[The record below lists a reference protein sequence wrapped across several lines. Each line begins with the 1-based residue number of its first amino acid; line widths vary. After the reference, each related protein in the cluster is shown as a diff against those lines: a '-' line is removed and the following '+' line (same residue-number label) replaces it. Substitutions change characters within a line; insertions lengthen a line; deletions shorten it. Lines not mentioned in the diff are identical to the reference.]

1 MKNSFTWLLF
11 VLILCNH
18 GYAGTLAVPSS
29 TLQQTDHWCWAGVSQ
44 QVLRYYG
51 VNRTQCEI
59 ANWALSAKS
68 NTTKQCCVSTV
79 PAECDVGNTMYAE
92 YGENGSIQAILQHF
106 AQINSV
112 GIKEGYSPFRA
123 GVLSPSDIITE
134 MNAGRPIVMM
144 WEFGGIKARHYV
156 AAKGFIGSDS
166 NGIMR
171 VYDPDKNAKVYEIA
185 TTYSGALSTTDTQ
198 NPKNSWTWMDTLK
211 LLDRKMPSVNI
222 NVNGMEGPVVNVTST
237 TNLSINVSVNPNG
250 YNNNNQLVELWAGFD
265 INGSSTVNYYV
276 SNGATTQVTTT
287 PIPWKKMQ
295 LTGLNNQSIYAGTLP
310 VGNYNMYF
318 ALDLNPNG
326 ILDSKGTNVPY
337 AYDALY
343 WDMVAINVR

>member
-11 VLILCNH
+11 ILILCNH
-18 GYAGTLAVPSS
+18 GHAGTLAVPSS
-29 TLQQTDHWCWAGVSQ
+29 TLQQTDQWCWAAVSQ

-51 VNRTQCEI
+51 INRSQCEI
-59 ANWALSAKS
+59 ASWALSAKS
-68 NTTKQCCVSTV
+68 NNTKQCCVSTM

-112 GIKEGYSPFRA
+112 GIRGGQAPFRT
-123 GVLSPSDIITE
+123 GVLSPSDIVTE

-144 WEFGGIKARHYV
+144 WRFGSQHYV
-156 AAKGFIGSDS
+156 IAKGFIGSNS

-171 VYDPDKNAKVYEIA
+171 VYDPDNEAKVYEIA
-185 TTYSGALSTTDTQ
+185 TTYSGALSTTDTK
-198 NPKNSWTWMDTLK
+198 NPKDSWTWVDTLK

-222 NVNGMEGPVVNVTST
+222 NVNDMEGPVVNVTST
-237 TNLSINVSVNPNG
+237 TNLSIKVSVNPNG

-265 INGSSTVNYYV
+265 INGSSTMNYYV

-295 LTGLNNQSIYAGTLP
+295 LIGLNQSIYAGTLP

-326 ILDSKGTNVPY
+326 TLDSQNINC
-337 AYDALY
+337 DALY
-343 WDMVAINVR
+343 WDMITINVR